1 MRHVRSLIED
11 FGHSQIPDLN
21 AIVFVQKHVDR
32 FYVSVKYFVVVQVKD
47 PKAHFNEVL
56 PDDFLVEG
64 SAHLFLYVHAQVSI
78 LAKLHDDVDLFILH
92 KRIVHLHYVL
102 KVELLHQNRFL
113 F

>member
-21 AIVFVQKHVDR
+21 AVVFVQKHVDR

-78 LAKLHDDVDLFILH
+78 LAELHDDVDLFILH
-92 KRIVHLHYVL
+92 KRIVHLHDVL